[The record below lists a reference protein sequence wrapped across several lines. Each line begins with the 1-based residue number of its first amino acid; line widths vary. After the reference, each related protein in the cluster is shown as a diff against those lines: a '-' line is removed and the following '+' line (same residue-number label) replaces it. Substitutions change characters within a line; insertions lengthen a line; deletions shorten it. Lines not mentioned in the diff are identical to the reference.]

1 MANEEHIKRLLEGP
15 EVWNEWFSREQRR
28 LRFFRPDLSGIDVR
42 KIFQDAGKIGE
53 NTRPDLSNYMFQF
66 ANFQYAYID
75 STILNNAHFQNA
87 DFRGANIYHST
98 MKSAG
103 LFRADF
109 RNAKAWGVD
118 FTQAELG
125 RAKFEGATFEFCIFD
140 QSSLSETDLSNVDF
154 SSSRIWRSCLYENPQ
169 RFQLCNQNA
178 SQTRPSFRI
187 SSVKDLMTL
196 RQCLSNIDPHLDTYA
211 LTRIYY
217 RGENSGSWELRPYL
231 FRSPEDFADPPTYEL
246 EAKLLTQLISSEPS
260 SFAGLSSSFEE
271 LVVGAHYG
279 LPTRLLDITR
289 NPLVALYFACQENE
303 DETDGK
309 LHVFIAP
316 EGLIRPFNSDTVSVI
331 ANFTKL
337 SRPEQN
343 WMLTKSVYDTEQD
356 VDPIETHDIH
366 LNRYGYR
373 NIVARLNHFI
383 AQEKPYFEP
392 RIDPRDLFR
401 VLVVEPKLSFDRLRA
416 QSAAFLISAWHERF
430 EETEIKSVNPDIPVY
445 AHYVALIPNECKPRL
460 RRELEWLN
468 ITEASLF
475 PGLDTATKEI
485 RQRLLGS

>member
-1 MANEEHIKRLLEGP
+1 MANQEHINWLLEGA
-15 EVWNEWFSREQRR
+15 EAWNERIQQEGMGFK
-28 LRFFRPDLSGIDVR
+28 PDLSGVNVWEMFR
-42 KIFQDAGKIGE
+42 NAGQTE
-53 NTRPDLSNYMFQF
+53 HRARPDLSNYMFQF
-66 ANFQYAYID
+66 ANFQDANIG
-75 STILNNAHFQNA
+75 STTLDGADFHRA
-87 DFRGANIYHST
+87 DFRGANIYDST
-98 MKSAG
+98 MRSTQLYG
-103 LFRADF
+103 ADF
-109 RNAKAWGVD
+109 RNAKVWGVD

-125 RAKFEGATFEFCIFD
+125 RAKFEGAAFADCIFD
-140 QSSLSETDLSNVDF
+140 QSDLYETDRSNVDF
-154 SSSRIWRSCLYENPQ
+154 SSSRIWHSHLFDNP
-169 RFQLCNQNA
+169 RFFHLRNRNA
-178 SQTRPSFRI
+178 RPIRPSFRI

-196 RQCLSNIDPHLDTYA
+196 RQGLSRVDPNLDTYA
-211 LTRIYY
+211 LTRGYY
-217 RGENSGSWELRPYL
+217 RGEKSESWELRPCL
-231 FRSPEDFADPPTYEL
+231 FRSPEDIADPPTYEL

-309 LHVFIAP
+309 LHVFVVP
-316 EGLIRPFNSDTVSVI
+316 EELIRPFNSDTVSVI

-343 WMLTKSVYDTEQD
+343 WLLTKSVDDTEQD
-356 VDPIETHDIH
+356 VDPVEAYDIH
-366 LNRYGYR
+366 SNRYGYR
-373 NIVARLNHFI
+373 SIVARLNHFI

-430 EETEIKSVNPDIPVY
+430 EETEIKSVNRDIPVY
-445 AHYVALIPNECKPRL
+445 AHYVASIPNECKPRL

-468 ITEASLF
+468 ITEATLF

-485 RQRLLGS
+485 RQRLLGG